1 MPTPPP
7 TARTDAPVITT
18 LLSVQDRQQ
27 LDAAGGGSFRTMHRA
42 SIPELYEDLRQR
54 RASAVMVSLA
64 TYSPATQPAL
74 MRMVREFPSVPT
86 IAMFSALDA
95 GTPRR
100 ALELGQCGIR
110 TVIDAR
116 QPAGWQELRAL
127 LHAQRS
133 GDIRRR
139 ALCAIAEELP
149 RLRADASRFF
159 EHLFLHGASI
169 TTSRDLARSMHV
181 KASSLMSRF
190 FRMNLPSPKLYLI
203 QARLVLAARMLE
215 NPGLAIST
223 VAYELDY
230 SSAQSFG
237 RHVRTFYG
245 FSASTF
251 RDRYDGEGALT
262 VFLERMIRPHR
273 EKLERLSPTGI
284 EERRPGLRA
293 TA

>member
-1 MPTPPP
+1 MPSPSPVHS
-7 TARTDAPVITT
+7 DAPVITT
-18 LLSVQDRQQ
+18 LLSTYDRQQ

-42 SIPELYEDLRQR
+42 SIVELYEDLRQR
-54 RASAVMVSLA
+54 RASAVMVSLGS
-64 TYSPATQPAL
+64 YSPAAQPAL
-74 MRMVREFPSVPT
+74 TRMVREFPAVPT

-133 GDIRRR
+133 HDIRRR
-139 ALCAIAEELP
+139 ALCAIAGELP
-149 RLRADASRFF
+149 RLRVDASRFF
-159 EHLFLHGASI
+159 EHLFLQGGRI
-169 TTSRDLARSMHV
+169 TTTKDLARSLRV
-181 KASSLMSRF
+181 NASSLMSRF
-190 FRMNLPSPKLYLI
+190 FRIGLPSPKLYLI
-203 QARLVLAARMLE
+203 QARLVLAARLLE
-215 NPGLAIST
+215 NPGLAISA
-223 VAYELDY
+223 VANELDY

-245 FSASTF
+245 LSATNF
-251 RDRYDGEGALT
+251 RERYDGEGALT
-262 VFLERMIRPHR
+262 AFVEQMIRPHR
-273 EKLERLSPTGI
+273 EPLERLSPTGI

-293 TA
+293 LA